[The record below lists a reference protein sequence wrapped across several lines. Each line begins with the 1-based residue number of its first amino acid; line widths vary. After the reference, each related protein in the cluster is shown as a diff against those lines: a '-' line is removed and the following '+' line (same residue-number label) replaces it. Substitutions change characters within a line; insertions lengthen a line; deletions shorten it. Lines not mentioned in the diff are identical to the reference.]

1 MTPTTLTSRGLS
13 TRQAAELLGCS
24 DRHLRRILAGE
35 RPCRWTPAEI
45 RQRLGPELPKRSPL
59 RKQAEGRRA

>member
-13 TRQAAELLGCS
+13 IRQAAAMLGCS
-24 DRHLRRILAGE
+24 ARHLGRILDGE

-59 RKQAEGRRA
+59 RKQAEGRRS